1 MDSSVNLD
9 EILPAARSRQLRFD
23 RIVVTSVFG
32 DPLSPLTWSGAPYR
46 LSAALRRHG
55 VSVSGFQ
62 PQLGR
67 VRRLALA
74 ARHIRRGYGKLA
86 VSEQI
91 LRSAPARDH
100 HAREIAAFIASHGL
114 RDVLHT
120 GTLDLPAFDLLRGV
134 KHYLYCDHTWSL
146 ALPHRPDAHHLSRE
160 ARDEYDRLERES
172 YLGLEHIFTFGVYVR
187 DELIRVYGI
196 DPDRVTAVGSGMGEI
211 EPYFGPRSY
220 TAPHLLFIAK
230 HLFKEK
236 GGALLLDAFSIARK
250 KRPDMML
257 TIVGDERSRKH
268 VPQIDGIVFHGRI
281 PWGELRDLYRGSA
294 LLTQPMLNDPWG
306 QVYLEALV
314 SRTPVLGLRR
324 HGLPEIVDGG
334 QHGFL
339 VDEENPQALADAIL
353 DALSDPDR
361 LAAMGRSGQR
371 HALQTYSWDRVADQ
385 IAFL

>member
-32 DPLSPLTWSGAPYR
+32 NPLSPLTWSGAPYR

-146 ALPHRPDAHHLSRE
+146 ALPHRPDAHHLSKQ

-172 YLGLEHIFTFGVYVR
+172 YLGLEHIFTFGAYVR
-187 DELIRVYGI
+187 DELIRVYEI
-196 DPDRVTAVGSGMGEI
+196 DRSAPAWARSSLISDRDPTRRRISSSLPSTSLRRRA
-211 EPYFGPRSY
+211 
-220 TAPHLLFIAK
+220 APC
-230 HLFKEK
+230 
-236 GGALLLDAFSIARK
+236 FSM
-250 KRPDMML
+250 PF
-257 TIVGDERSRKH
+257 RSRGK
-268 VPQIDGIVFHGRI
+268 
-281 PWGELRDLYRGSA
+281 S
-294 LLTQPMLNDPWG
+294 
-306 QVYLEALV
+306 
-314 SRTPVLGLRR
+314 GL
-324 HGLPEIVDGG
+324 I
-334 QHGFL
+334 
-339 VDEENPQALADAIL
+339 
-353 DALSDPDR
+353 
-361 LAAMGRSGQR
+361 
-371 HALQTYSWDRVADQ
+371 
-385 IAFL
+385 